1 MHKQKLTVLPVG
13 AKGPNKIIMKH
24 KGFLSEKKKKQKL
37 AIISKFISTFWF
49 FLSKYHPLI
58 GYRTAQR

>member
-24 KGFLSEKKKKQKL
+24 KGFLSEKKKKTQKL
-37 AIISKFISTFWF
+37 AIVSKFISTFWF
-49 FLSKYHPLI
+49 FLLLVTEQLR
-58 GYRTAQR
+58 GR

>member
-24 KGFLSEKKKKQKL
+24 KGFLSEKKKTEVSHSIQVHIYL
-37 AIISKFISTFWF
+37 
-49 FLSKYHPLI
+49 LVLPE
-58 GYRTAQR
+58 

>member
-13 AKGPNKIIMKH
+13 AKGPSKIIMMH
-24 KGFLSEKKKKQKL
+24 KGFLSEKRTEVSQ
-37 AIISKFISTFWF
+37 SKFISTFWF

>member
-24 KGFLSEKKKKQKL
+24 KGFLSEKKKKNTEVSHSIQVHIYL
-37 AIISKFISTFWF
+37 
-49 FLSKYHPLI
+49 LVLPLI

>member
-24 KGFLSEKKKKQKL
+24 KGFLSEKKKTQKL
-37 AIISKFISTFWF
+37 AIVLKFISTFWF

>member
-24 KGFLSEKKKKQKL
+24 KGFLSEKKKNTEVSHSIQVHIYL
-37 AIISKFISTFWF
+37 
-49 FLSKYHPLI
+49 LVLPLI

>member
-24 KGFLSEKKKKQKL
+24 KGFLSEKKKKKHR
-37 AIISKFISTFWF
+37 S
-49 FLSKYHPLI
+49 
-58 GYRTAQR
+58 

>member
-13 AKGPNKIIMKH
+13 AKGPNKITMKH
-24 KGFLSEKKKKQKL
+24 KGFLSEKKKTQKL
-37 AIISKFISTFWF
+37 AIVSKFISTFWF